1 MQDND
6 TSTDATETP
15 PDLALFQM
23 MYGFMPSR
31 LVYVAA
37 RLGLADHI
45 HEGESTS
52 PGLARRVGADEHAL
66 RRVMRGLVNIGVLVE
81 DEGGRFGLTPIGEF
95 LRSDVPN
102 SLRDLAI
109 LSGEEFYPAWG
120 ALLNTVRSGQTA
132 FDSAF
137 GTGFFRHLEQH
148 PEAGERFN
156 NFMVALTTDTAA
168 AALEA
173 YDFSAFRRVVDVGG
187 GYGPLLAAI
196 LKANPQAEGVL
207 FDTET
212 ITEGARRYLEGEGLL
227 ERCEIVAG
235 DFFEAV
241 PAGGGLYVLSQ
252 VLHDW
257 DDEHGLR
264 ILKSCREAMPAG
276 GTLLVLEAIMPERVS
291 EPAGVVDSDLIML
304 AMTGGRERTEAEYR
318 VLLAASGFRLV
329 RIVPTQSPTCVIEAV
344 RVEEQ

>member
-6 TSTDATETP
+6 TPAGTPATP

-37 RLGLADHI
+37 RLGLADHM
-45 HEGESTS
+45 HEGEQTST
-52 PGLARRVGADEHAL
+52 GLARRVGADEPAL
-66 RRVMRGLVNIGVLVE
+66 RRVMRGLVNIGVFVE
-81 DEGGRFGLTPIGEF
+81 EEDGRFGLTPIGEF

-137 GTGFFRHLEQH
+137 GTGFFHHLEQH

-173 YDFSAFRRVVDVGG
+173 YDFSPFHRVVDVGG

-212 ITEGARRYLEGEGLL
+212 IVEGARRYLEGEGLL
-227 ERCEIVAG
+227 ERCELVAG

-241 PAGGGLYVLSQ
+241 PAGGDLYVLSQ

-257 DDEHGLR
+257 DDEHGLQ
-264 ILKSCREAMPAG
+264 ILKSCREAMPAN
-276 GTLLVLEAIMPERVS
+276 GTLLVLEALMPERVS

-318 VLLAASGFRLV
+318 ELLAASGFRLA
-329 RIVPTQSPTCVIEAV
+329 RIVPTQSPTFVIEAV

>member
-1 MQDND
+1 MQDSD
-6 TSTDATETP
+6 TPAGAPETP

-37 RLGLADHI
+37 RLGIADHM
-45 HEGESTS
+45 HAGEITA
-52 PGLARRVGADEHAL
+52 PDLARRVGADEHAL
-66 RRVMRGLVNIGVLVE
+66 RRIMRGLVNIGVLVE
-81 DEGGRFGLTPIGEF
+81 DEEGRFGLTHVGEF
-95 LRSDVPN
+95 LRSDVPG

-173 YDFSAFRRVVDVGG
+173 YDFSPFRRIVDVGG
-187 GYGPLLAAI
+187 GYGPLLAAL

-212 ITEGARRYLEGEGLL
+212 ITQGARRYLESAGLL

-241 PAGGGLYVLSQ
+241 PAGGNLYVLSQ

-257 DDEHGLR
+257 DDGHCLR
-264 ILKSCREAMPAG
+264 ILKSCREAMPEG
-276 GTLLVLEAIMPERVS
+276 STLLVLEALMPEHVG
-291 EPAGVVDSDLIML
+291 EPSSVVDSDLIML

-318 VLLAASGFRLV
+318 DLLAASGFRLA
-329 RIVPTQSPTCVIEAV
+329 RIVPTQSPTFVIEAM
-344 RVEEQ
+344 RVAEQ